1 MKLFR
6 TCHSTWRAQG
16 CIGLAVL
23 FMVTGYGAAFAQEW
37 RPKDNV
43 EIVVPNTPG
52 GGNDSVAR
60 LIQRILQDGKL
71 VETTSTVVNKPGGG
85 GNVTLAYIG
94 PKAGDAH
101 YLGIASITLQLNH
114 ITGRSQYRYSDFTP
128 IANMIGDYVTF
139 AVRADSDLKTAKDLL
154 DTLKKDPASLA
165 VGVTAVGGANHI
177 PLVFVA
183 KAAGS
188 DARKAR
194 TPVFQS
200 TSESV
205 SALLGGHIDM
215 ILSSVAIVAPHV
227 EAGRIR
233 VLAVTSGK
241 RVGGVLAQAPT
252 WKEVGVDVEFSNW
265 RGLIGPKGLTPAQ
278 VAYWD
283 DRLGKVV
290 ASDEW
295 KATVEK
301 RLWANEYMNSKEIR
315 AYLERTDAQLRTA
328 LTDLGLAK

>member
-1 MKLFR
+1 MKVFRKFGRIMRVQCCVPLAALF
-6 TCHSTWRAQG
+6 
-16 CIGLAVL
+16 AVS
-23 FMVTGYGAAFAQEW
+23 GHGAAWAQEW

-60 LIQRILQDGKL
+60 LVQKILQDGKL
-71 VETTSTVVNKPGGG
+71 VETSSTVVNKPGGG

-128 IANMIGDYVTF
+128 IASMIGDYVTF

-154 DTLKKDPASLA
+154 EKLKKDPTSLA

-205 SALLGGHIDM
+205 TALLGGHIDM

-233 VLAVTSGK
+233 VLALTSGK
-241 RVGGVLAQAPT
+241 RVGGVLAQVPT
-252 WKEVGVDVEFSNW
+252 WKEIGVDVEFSNW
-265 RGLIGPKGLTPAQ
+265 RGLIGPKGLTAAQ
-278 VAYWD
+278 IAYWD
-283 DRLGKVV
+283 DRLAKVV

-295 KATVEK
+295 KAIVEK
-301 RLWANEYMNSKEIR
+301 RLWANEYMNSKEMKV
-315 AYLERTDAQLRTA
+315 YLDRTDAQLRAA

>member
-1 MKLFR
+1 MKLLR
-6 TCHSTWRAQG
+6 KCYPILRLQWCVAPAAL
-16 CIGLAVL
+16 LAAV
-23 FMVTGYGAAFAQEW
+23 GHGGALAQEW

-60 LIQRILQDGKL
+60 LIQRILQDGRL

-139 AVRADSDLKTAKDLL
+139 AVRVDSDLKTAKDLL
-154 DTLKKDPASLA
+154 EKLKKDPASLA

-188 DARKAR
+188 DARKTR

-241 RVGGVLAQAPT
+241 RVGGVLA
-252 WKEVGVDVEFSNW
+252 
-265 RGLIGPKGLTPAQ
+265 
-278 VAYWD
+278 
-283 DRLGKVV
+283 
-290 ASDEW
+290 
-295 KATVEK
+295 
-301 RLWANEYMNSKEIR
+301 
-315 AYLERTDAQLRTA
+315 
-328 LTDLGLAK
+328 